1 MNLAYRYIKDFLSLV
16 FPNLCCA
23 CGASLVQYENLVCIK
38 CLYQL
43 PYTDYHLD
51 EENRLAKQFWGK
63 VQINSAAAFLSFTQK
78 GRVQKLMHQLKYN
91 NQPEIG
97 IELGRLYGLELKK
110 REQYHKIDAIIPV
123 PLHPKKQKK
132 RGYNQ
137 SEQFAIGLSK
147 SLNKPIDIQILKRI
161 KFADSQ
167 TSMNRG
173 KRYENMK
180 TIFKAYERDSLPN
193 HVLLVDDTITTGA
206 TLEACVIELNKIGIK
221 NIHIAGIAFTA

>member
-1 MNLAYRYIKDFLSLV
+1 MNLIYRYLKDFTSLF

-23 CGASLVQYENLVCIK
+23 CGASLVQHEYLVCTK

-43 PYTDYHLD
+43 PYTNYHLD
-51 EENRLAKQFWGK
+51 SENKLVKQFWGR
-63 VQINSAAAFLSFTQK
+63 VQINTATAFLLFTPK
-78 GRVQKLMHQLKYN
+78 GKVQKLMHQLKYN
-91 NQPEIG
+91 NHPEIG

-110 REQYHKIDAIIPV
+110 LDQYQNIEMIIPV

-147 SLNKPIDIQILKRI
+147 SLEKPIDTKILRRI
-161 KFADSQ
+161 KYADSQ
-167 TSMNRG
+167 TFMNRNQ
-173 KRYENMK
+173 RYENMK
-180 TIFKAYERDSLPN
+180 TVFKATANGPIPS

-206 TLEACVIELNKIGIK
+206 TLEACVLALNKIGIE
-221 NIHIAGIAFTA
+221 NIYIAGIAFTA

>member
-1 MNLAYRYIKDFLSLV
+1 VNLIYRYIKDFLSLV

-23 CGASLVQYENLVCIK
+23 CGTSLVQYENLLCTK

-43 PYTDYHLD
+43 PYTNHHLD
-51 EENRLAKQFWGK
+51 KENKLAKQFWGR
-63 VQINSAAAFLSFTQK
+63 VQVSSASAFLLFTQK
-78 GRVQKLMHQLKYN
+78 GKVQKLMHQLKYN

-97 IELGRLYGLELKK
+97 VELGRLYGLELKK
-110 REQYHKIDAIIPV
+110 LEEYQNIDVIIPV

-137 SEQFAIGLSK
+137 SEQFANGLSQ
-147 SLNKPIDIQILKRI
+147 SLDKPIDTQILKRI

-167 TSMNRG
+167 AFMNRS
-173 KRYENMK
+173 KRHENMK
-180 TIFKAYERDSLPN
+180 TVFKAYGSTALPG

>member
-1 MNLAYRYIKDFLSLV
+1 MNLVYKYFKDFLSLV

-23 CGASLVQYENLVCIK
+23 CGTSLVQYENLVCIK

-51 EENRLAKQFWGK
+51 KENKLAKQFWGK
-63 VQINSAAAFLSFTQK
+63 VQINSAAAFLLFTQK

-97 IELGRLYGLELKK
+97 VELGRLYGLELRKTEK
-110 REQYHKIDAIIPV
+110 YQKIDAIIPV

-137 SEQFAIGLSK
+137 SEQFAMGLAK
-147 SLNKPIDIQILKRI
+147 SLNKPVDTQILKRI

-167 TSMNRG
+167 TLMNRG

-193 HVLLVDDTITTGA
+193 NVLLVDDTITTGA
-206 TLEACVIELNKIGIK
+206 TLEACVVELKKIGIK